1 MRTEFEVG
9 QIISR
14 FKSSFISQHHPCGR
28 FSRSSHVWNSA
39 VPPLWEG
46 MWMPVPSVE
55 SYVLVTTAAVTGIV
69 PNARGQS
76 VRYGYRHAKR
86 ICCP

>member
-1 MRTEFEVG
+1 MRSVRLSPASNPPLSAN
-9 QIISR
+9 IIPAAG
-14 FKSSFISQHHPCGR
+14 FF
-28 FSRSSHVWNSA
+28 RSSHAWNSA
-39 VPPLWEG
+39 VPPPWEG

-55 SYVLVTTAAVTGIV
+55 SYVLVTTAAGTGIV
-69 PNARGQS
+69 PNAREPN

>member
-1 MRTEFEVG
+1 MRSVRLFPASNHPLSAN
-9 QIISR
+9 II
-14 FKSSFISQHHPCGR
+14 PAAG
-28 FSRSSHVWNSA
+28 FSRSSHACNSA

-55 SYVLVTTAAVTGIV
+55 SYVLVTTAAGTGIV
-69 PNARGQS
+69 PNAREPN

>member
-14 FKSSFISQHHPCGR
+14 FKSSLSANIIPAAG

-55 SYVLVTTAAVTGIV
+55 SYVLVTTAAGTGIV